1 VSWNNLLEFSINV
14 RPVLFLF
21 FLVSLPIANM
31 ILRHAAQPSI
41 HQVET
46 STSSAIETL
55 NFGEPLGSA
64 SKTV

>member
-1 VSWNNLLEFSINV
+1 MFGRFFFSS
-14 RPVLFLF
+14 
-21 FLVSLPIANM
+21 FLVSLPIAIM